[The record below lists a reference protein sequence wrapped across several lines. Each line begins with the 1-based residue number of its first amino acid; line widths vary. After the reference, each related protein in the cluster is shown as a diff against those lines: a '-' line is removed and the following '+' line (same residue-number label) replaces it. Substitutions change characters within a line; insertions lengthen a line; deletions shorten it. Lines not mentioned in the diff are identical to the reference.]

1 MVFSLILE
9 KVKHYREISKITCHN
24 FKIGVDPF
32 SRQFI
37 SEQRYVY
44 FTRILFKSLNRNLLA
59 KLDYS
64 PDNPYLETFKG
75 YFLIAGDGSD
85 MKLPDF
91 PNVREEFN
99 VKNTPKYTK
108 PCIG

>member
-1 MVFSLILE
+1 M
-9 KVKHYREISKITCHN
+9 
-24 FKIGVDPF
+24 
-32 SRQFI
+32 
-37 SEQRYVY
+37 
-44 FTRILFKSLNRNLLA
+44 
-59 KLDYS
+59 
-64 PDNPYLETFKG
+64 ETFKG

-108 PCIG
+108 PCMGKFSSLQDVLNGFMLDGILGNYKEGELPLMQRNLSNVENMVPLEKSIFTFDRNYNAIEL